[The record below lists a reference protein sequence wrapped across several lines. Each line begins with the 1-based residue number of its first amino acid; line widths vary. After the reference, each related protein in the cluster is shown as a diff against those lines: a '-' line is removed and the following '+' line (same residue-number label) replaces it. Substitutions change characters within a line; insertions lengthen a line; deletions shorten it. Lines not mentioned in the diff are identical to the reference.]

1 MKDAIRLFF
10 TAVQFLTRLPVPA
23 GEFRAD
29 DLPRSLAFFPFVGL
43 LLAAGGL
50 LVRFV
55 LAPHVG
61 NRIVMLAILIYLVLL
76 TGGLHEDALA
86 DAADGFGG
94 GWDKEQ
100 VLAIMRDSRIGS
112 YGALAIVFSLLS
124 RFVLLTELPPAKFVA
139 YFAVSQVFSRWTPL
153 PLSFFLLPARANAGQ
168 GSRVAGKVSW
178 FSFLFGTFVALG
190 IAALFLHAAVLWA
203 GLTAAVIAAV
213 SGLYYQKR
221 LGGITG
227 DCLGATVQL
236 TEIGV
241 YLTGL
246 VVHG

>member
-1 MKDAIRLFF
+1 MKGAIRLFF
-10 TAVQFLTRLPVPA
+10 SAVQFLTRLPVPA
-23 GEFRAD
+23 AEFHAD
-29 DLPRSLAFFPFVGL
+29 DLPRSLAFFPLVGL

-55 LAPHVG
+55 LATHVG
-61 NRIVMLAILIYLVLL
+61 NGIVVLVILVYLVLL

-112 YGALAIVFSLLS
+112 YGAIAIIFSLLG
-124 RFVLLTELPPAKFVA
+124 RFVLLTELPPTKFVA
-139 YFAVSQVFSRWTPL
+139 YFAASQVLSRWTPL
-153 PLSFFLLPARANAGQ
+153 PLSFFLLPARADSGQ
-168 GSRVAGKVSW
+168 GSRVARKVSW
-178 FSFLFGTFVALG
+178 SSLVFGTFVALG

-203 GLTAAVIAAV
+203 GSTAAVITAV
-213 SGLYYQKR
+213 TGLYYRKR

-241 YLTGL
+241 YLTGM

>member
-1 MKDAIRLFF
+1 MRNAVRAFF
-10 TAVQFLTRLPVPA
+10 SAVQFLTRLPVPV

-29 DLPRSLAFFPFVGL
+29 DLAKSLVFFPLVGL
-43 LLAAGGL
+43 IVAAGGIFI
-50 LVRFV
+50 RFV
-55 LAPHVG
+55 LSPHVV
-61 NRIVMLAILIYLVLL
+61 NAVLVLLLLIYLVLL
-76 TGGLHEDALA
+76 TGGLHEDGIA
-86 DAADGFGG
+86 DAADGFGA
-94 GWDKEQ
+94 GWDKEHI
-100 VLAIMRDSRIGS
+100 LAIMRDSRIGS
-112 YGALAIVFSLLS
+112 YGAIAITFSLLG

-139 YFAVSQVFSRWTPL
+139 YFAASQVLSRWTSL
-153 PLSFFLLPARANAGQ
+153 PLSFFLLPARVDSGQ

-178 FSFLFGTFVALG
+178 SSFLLGTFLAFG
-190 IAALFLHAAVLWA
+190 ITAFFSRAALLWA
-203 GLTAAVIAAV
+203 GLTAVAIAAV

-241 YLTGL
+241 YLAGL